1 MFFIRSRY
9 AVCFGSDVQIGLD
22 SYAARGCVTYPIEA
36 CCHGT
41 YCSFSIMKRRYSLA
55 ALGYFVYLKIII
67 GNARCNSV
75 GLPTGPTGKLACPM
89 SLAISGSFSS
99 FDVLAA

>member
-41 YCSFSIMKRRYSLA
+41 YCSFSIMKRRYSFA

-67 GNARCNSV
+67 GNTRCSSV
-75 GLPTGPTGKLACPM
+75 GRPIGPMGKFACPM
-89 SLAISGSFSS
+89 SLAISCSFGSCE
-99 FDVLAA
+99 VLAA